1 MSLIL
6 APVPPEPLPWEQQ
19 DYEDNIS
26 GDEDEEDDISEDSYA
41 THSDIDGYDSE
52 DSNSVKSFIIKRYSN
67 KKPEP
72 VPYYKSILQ
81 EEEYFSE

>member
-1 MSLIL
+1 MSLVL
-6 APVPPEPLPWEQQ
+6 APVPPEPLPWENQ

-26 GDEDEEDDISEDSYA
+26 GDEVDDDDESSELSFMM
-41 THSDIDGYDSE
+41 HSDTEGYESE
-52 DSNSVKSFIIKRYSN
+52 ESMSSRSFRIKKKKS
-67 KKPEP
+67 PEP

>member
-26 GDEDEEDDISEDSYA
+26 GDEDEEDNISEHSYA

-52 DSNSVKSFIIKRYSN
+52 DSKSVKSFIIKRYSN
-67 KKPEP
+67 KKTEP